1 MIVIAKEEL
10 PIAKSPGLLQ
20 LQQKN
25 GIKMSNTSANDT
37 KCAEMVS
44 TVATLIKEEMLL
56 NYKMRQGTFLLSS
69 MVRQRPPAQKV
80 KLFMKDE

>member
-56 NYKMRQGTFLLSS
+56 NYKRG
-69 MVRQRPPAQKV
+69 KV
-80 KLFMKDE
+80 HFCYDRWCDRDLQHRK